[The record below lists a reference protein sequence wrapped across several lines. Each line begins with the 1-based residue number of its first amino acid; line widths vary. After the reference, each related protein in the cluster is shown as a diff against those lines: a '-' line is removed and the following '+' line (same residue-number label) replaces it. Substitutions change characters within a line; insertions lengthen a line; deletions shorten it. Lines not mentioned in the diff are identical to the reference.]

1 MVLSAPSRCGVIPGG
16 RDAQGALCR
25 RRWVGMDAPSLTRAA
40 DLAVLRERLDDLA
53 RRREAAL
60 ERPVVDLTAAG
71 RRQLEAMR
79 FELAEVEWHLA
90 QFESR

>member
-1 MVLSAPSRCGVIPGG
+1 
-16 RDAQGALCR
+16 
-25 RRWVGMDAPSLTRAA
+25 MDAPSLTRAA

-71 RRQLEAMR
+71 HRQLEAMR

-90 QFESR
+90 QLESR